1 MLIAYMIGH
10 VSHNIKIPLRRAESP
25 VVHRSARLARDFI
38 HANLER
44 PITLADMASAGRCS
58 PRQLQLTFKD
68 CFGTSPVAMLR
79 ALRLEAAAAR
89 LVEGK
94 CESVTDVALCF
105 GYSNFGRF
113 ATEFRRRFGCTPSE
127 LLRYGPNTHG
137 WRGIK

>member
-1 MLIAYMIGH
+1 MLIAYVIGH

-25 VVHRSARLARDFI
+25 VVHRSARLGRDFI

-68 CFGTSPVAMLR
+68 CFGTSPTAMLR

-94 CESVTDVALCF
+94 CESVADVALCF

-113 ATEFRRRFGCTPSE
+113 ATEFRRQFGCTPSE
-127 LLRYGPNTHG
+127 LLRYGPNKHG
-137 WRGIK
+137 WRGMR